1 MRFLDPQTGF
11 LDLLAHFLGIVV
23 HFLDFFHGNIDIL
36 PLGQGLNYQYIHEKK
51 SRKMD
56 QYTQETC
63 QECQETCHRVHE
75 SSLGYNF
82 M

>member
-11 LDLLAHFLGIVV
+11 LDLLAHFLGILG
-23 HFLDFFHGNIDIL
+23 HFNGNIDIL

-56 QYTQETC
+56 QYAQETC
-63 QECQETCHRVHE
+63 
-75 SSLGYNF
+75 
-82 M
+82 